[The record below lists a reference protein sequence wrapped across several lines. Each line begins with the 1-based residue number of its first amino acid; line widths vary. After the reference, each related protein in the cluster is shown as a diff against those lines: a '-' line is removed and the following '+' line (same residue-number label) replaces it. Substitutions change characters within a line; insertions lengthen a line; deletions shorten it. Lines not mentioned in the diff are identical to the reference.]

1 METPMEKPN
10 DSTSPARHV
19 VLILQARM
27 GSARLP
33 GKSMLGLAGAPLL
46 TRILERVRRSRRA
59 DQIVVAT
66 TRNSEDDVLA
76 GLAADHGVATF
87 RGAENDLVDRYYQA
101 ARAFGADVI
110 VRLPADNAIPEPA
123 EIDRIIEFHLRGQS
137 EFSSNLAEVFGNG
150 YPDGIGAEVFDLA
163 TLEQVRADCGDPLRR
178 EHPHLNFFDY
188 ETQTAA
194 RPERYRVG
202 TVRCP
207 SAFRRPDLRLDVNT
221 RQDYEFMARLYQDLH
236 PGNPQFHITD
246 VIDWYDNVYRRAESG
261 ASPRFAPAVAG

>member
-1 METPMEKPN
+1 MQKMMHSSTPAP
-10 DSTSPARHV
+10 HV

-33 GKSMLGLAGAPLL
+33 GKSMLRLAGAPLL
-46 TRILERVRRSRRA
+46 ARILERVRRSSRVHR
-59 DQIVVAT
+59 IVVAT

-76 GLAADHGVATF
+76 GLAAGQGVAAF

-110 VRLPADNAIPEPA
+110 VRLPADNAVPEPA
-123 EIDRIIEFHLRGQS
+123 EIDRIIDFHLRGQS

-150 YPDGIGAEVFDLA
+150 YPDGIGAEVFNFA
-163 TLEQVRADCGDPLRR
+163 TLEQVRAGRGDALRR

-188 ETQTAA
+188 ATQTAA

-202 TVRCP
+202 TVPCP
-207 SAFRRPDLRLDVNT
+207 PAFRRPELRLDVNT
-221 RQDYEFMARLYQDLH
+221 RQDYEFMSRLYRDLY
-236 PGNPQFHITD
+236 PRNPRFHITD
-246 VIDWYDNVYRRAESG
+246 IIDWYDNVYRRALSREP
-261 ASPRFAPAVAG
+261 ARLAPAVAG